1 MVDNCA
7 KKNYTVPRNCK
18 SSCCAPVVTIR
29 LTRGGE
35 VQLSTPFGPS
45 RNSFH
50 AWNQKYCA
58 PHFWRRPFVFTK
70 TRKTKRRSKSG
81 TWGKEEL
88 LTDRKTAAKLRKEY
102 PNHVP
107 VKVAASYLGVSYRQL
122 SWLVAEGREPYASI
136 GGNIG
141 TRQRYIRIYTEPL
154 IALLSEQNGDF

>member
-1 MVDNCA
+1 M
-7 KKNYTVPRNCK
+7 
-18 SSCCAPVVTIR
+18 
-29 LTRGGE
+29 
-35 VQLSTPFGPS
+35 
-45 RNSFH
+45 
-50 AWNQKYCA
+50 
-58 PHFWRRPFVFTK
+58 
-70 TRKTKRRSKSG
+70 
-81 TWGKEEL
+81 
-88 LTDRKTAAKLRKEY
+88 AKLRKEY